1 MLDEFVN
8 AIYGGFDVE
17 NSIEPAMWQELTKI
31 MNDATAKGLSKGE
44 FSIDHNRSFL
54 DAVKHA
60 NEVFAAFKTHAM
72 GKSMASKL
80 LDDNGN
86 LKPFDKWMKDISSI
100 SSHHVGSWLKT
111 EYNTAVLRAHNAADW
126 RSFIENKDIMPNLR
140 WMPTTS
146 PDAEAVHRGYWEK
159 KLTLPVE
166 HSFWNKHHPGDRWNC
181 KCSLESTDD
190 PASPD
195 DILDDLPIEPA
206 QRGLENNPGKDG
218 KMFNDTHPYFPK
230 NCNQCSFYKNR
241 GFKNKMKTWFS
252 NHEKDCYNCNFINKE
267 LQYKDADFFRKRQ
280 YEYQQLKSNPEYRDV
295 QFDKKTGGI
304 KATHIGHITHEGARA
319 ERFFEGLT
327 SSDLEK
333 ECMNQLFRNGH
344 KVLFCNETLRRR
356 GQQLPALDME
366 LDGKIMDIRS
376 VTGRGW
382 YSNIFVSKNEQLYR
396 YNNREDVTEKSDS
409 LCMYFHDSSLY
420 NEEKMRSSI
429 SMFKYRR
436 DNDGNLLSRQLKN
449 VYCVIKGNAKIKK
462 FEI

>member
-17 NSIEPAMWQELTKI
+17 NSIEPTMWQELTKI
-31 MNDATAKGLSKGE
+31 MNEATAKGLSKGE
-44 FSIDHNRSFL
+44 FSIDHNKGFL
-54 DAVKHA
+54 ESVKHA
-60 NEVFAAFKTHAM
+60 NEIFAAFKTHAM

-230 NCNQCSFYKNR
+230 NCNQCSFYKDR
-241 GFKNKMKTWFS
+241 GLKNKVKTWFS
-252 NHEKDCYNCNFINKE
+252 NHEKDCYNCSFFNNKE
-267 LQYKDADFFRKRQ
+267 EEQKRRNSIKEFIENVLNSPWGGKKGVYLGEISNEEVKALKEIGVKLKVPSIHIVDVDLKHATRPEKIKEGIAVSVQGFKNFVQNYDNPKMFEVYWDAEKVSLLYLTKYENQYQKFIVKING
-280 YEYQQLKSNPEYRDV
+280 S
-295 QFDKKTGGI
+295 GI
-304 KATHIGHITHEGARA
+304 K
-319 ERFFEGLT
+319 
-327 SSDLEK
+327 
-333 ECMNQLFRNGH
+333 C
-344 KVLFCNETLRRR
+344 
-356 GQQLPALDME
+356 
-366 LDGKIMDIRS
+366 
-376 VTGRGW
+376 
-382 YSNIFVSKNEQLYR
+382 
-396 YNNREDVTEKSDS
+396 NREILDTNYLRTAS
-409 LCMYFHDSSLY
+409 LV
-420 NEEKMRSSI
+420 
-429 SMFKYRR
+429 R
-436 DNDGNLLSRQLKN
+436 DPKNIRKDPKLK
-449 VYCVIKGNAKIKK
+449 KIR
-462 FEI
+462 

>member
-17 NSIEPAMWQELTKI
+17 NSIEPTMWQELTKI

-44 FSIDHNRSFL
+44 FSIDHNRGFL

-60 NEVFAAFKTHAM
+60 NEIFAAFKTHAM

-126 RSFIENKDIMPNLR
+126 RSFMENKDIMPNLR

-166 HSFWNKHHPGDRWNC
+166 HPFWNKHHPGDRWNC

-195 DILDDLPIEPA
+195 DVLDDLPIEPA

-218 KMFNDTHPYFPK
+218 KIFNDTHPYFPK

-241 GFKNKMKTWFS
+241 GFKNKVKTWFS
-252 NHEKDCYNCNFINKE
+252 NQEKDCFNCPFFKDCISEQDKNRSLRLRAKKIKEEVEFLKESKPTNKE
-267 LQYKDADFFRKRQ
+267 FPHSINVYA
-280 YEYQQLKSNPEYRDV
+280 
-295 QFDKKTGGI
+295 TGI
-304 KATHIGHITHEGARA
+304 KEWLNQPHKHYKEKN
-319 ERFFEGLT
+319 ELLT
-327 SSDLEK
+327 SFLDVFYNAKYRGSTDDNK
-333 ECMNQLFRNGH
+333 ERDGVEHTHVF
-344 KVLFCNETLRRR
+344 EI
-356 GQQLPALDME
+356 E
-366 LDGKIMDIRS
+366 LNK
-376 VTGRGW
+376 
-382 YSNIFVSKNEQLYR
+382 
-396 YNNREDVTEKSDS
+396 EKSWI
-409 LCMYFHDSSLY
+409 LVHEMKWGEYKLH
-420 NEEKMRSSI
+420 SI
-429 SMFKYRR
+429 S
-436 DNDGNLLSRQLKN
+436 DNVNVTKDLK
-449 VYCVIKGNAKIKK
+449 K
-462 FEI
+462 

>member
-17 NSIEPAMWQELTKI
+17 NSIEPTMWQELTKI
-31 MNDATAKGLSKGE
+31 MNEATAKGLSKGE
-44 FSIDHNRSFL
+44 FSIDHNRGFL

-60 NEVFAAFKTHAM
+60 NEIFAAFKTHAM

-126 RSFIENKDIMPNLR
+126 RSFVENKDIMPNLR

-166 HSFWNKHHPGDRWNC
+166 HPFWNKHHPGDRWNC

-195 DILDDLPIEPA
+195 DVLDDLPIEPS

-218 KMFNDTHPYFPK
+218 KIFNDTHPYFPK

-252 NHEKDCYNCNFINKE
+252 NHEKDCYKCEFINESLPNEGKNSIEQYDKETWEYTYIAENGYVVTHKDRIVEANKTKQEKKKYEKE
-267 LQYKDADFFRKRQ
+267 LNMCKILA
-280 YEYQQLKSNPEYRDV
+280 N
-295 QFDKKTGGI
+295 
-304 KATHIGHITHEGARA
+304 IGHRIEHLSDKGREDNLTYDIKFDGIPADLKQIDGGPNNIVRYARKALKEQGAKAVIFELHGRERA
-319 ERFFEGLT
+319 FYDKLGEA
-327 SSDLEK
+327 
-333 ECMNQLFRNGH
+333 
-344 KVLFCNETLRRR
+344 RRKY
-356 GQQLPALDME
+356 E
-366 LDGKIMDIRS
+366 GKILF
-376 VTGRGW
+376 
-382 YSNIFVSKNEQLYR
+382 YF
-396 YNNREDVTEKSDS
+396 SDE
-409 LCMYFHDSSLY
+409 HV
-420 NEEKMRSSI
+420 
-429 SMFKYRR
+429 
-436 DNDGNLLSRQLKN
+436 LKE
-449 VYCVIKGNAKIKK
+449 IK
-462 FEI
+462 

>member
-17 NSIEPAMWQELTKI
+17 NSIEPTMWQELTKI

-44 FSIDHNRSFL
+44 FSIDHNKGFL
-54 DAVKHA
+54 DSVKHA
-60 NEVFAAFKTHAM
+60 NEIFAAFKTHAM

-80 LDDNGN
+80 IDDNGN

-166 HSFWNKHHPGDRWNC
+166 HPFWNKHHPGDRWNC

-195 DILDDLPIEPA
+195 DVIDDLPVEPA

-218 KMFNDTHPYFPK
+218 KIFNDTHPYFPK

-241 GFKNKMKTWFS
+241 GFKNKVKTWFN
-252 NHEKDCYNCNFINKE
+252 NHEKDCYNCSFFNNKE
-267 LQYKDADFFRKRQ
+267 EEQKRRNSIKEFIENALGLPWGGKKGVYLGEISNEEVKALKRIGVELKVPSIHVIDTDLKHATRPEKIKAGIAVSVQGFKNFVQNYDNPKMFEVYWDAEKVALLYLTKYENQYQKFIVKING
-280 YEYQQLKSNPEYRDV
+280 S
-295 QFDKKTGGI
+295 GI
-304 KATHIGHITHEGARA
+304 K
-319 ERFFEGLT
+319 
-327 SSDLEK
+327 
-333 ECMNQLFRNGH
+333 C
-344 KVLFCNETLRRR
+344 
-356 GQQLPALDME
+356 
-366 LDGKIMDIRS
+366 
-376 VTGRGW
+376 
-382 YSNIFVSKNEQLYR
+382 
-396 YNNREDVTEKSDS
+396 NREILDTNYLRTAS
-409 LCMYFHDSSLY
+409 L
-420 NEEKMRSSI
+420 I
-429 SMFKYRR
+429 R
-436 DNDGNLLSRQLKN
+436 DPKNIRKNPKLK
-449 VYCVIKGNAKIKK
+449 KIR
-462 FEI
+462 

>member
-17 NSIEPAMWQELTKI
+17 NSIEPTMWQELTKI
-31 MNDATAKGLSKGE
+31 MNEATAKGLSKGE

-60 NEVFAAFKTHAM
+60 NEIFAAFKTHAM

-80 LDDNGN
+80 IDDNGN

-166 HSFWNKHHPGDRWNC
+166 HPFWNKHHPGDRWNC

-218 KMFNDTHPYFPK
+218 KIFNDTHPYFPK

-241 GFKNKMKTWFS
+241 GFKNKVKTWFN
-252 NHEKDCYNCNFINKE
+252 NHEKDCYNCSFFNNKE
-267 LQYKDADFFRKRQ
+267 EEQKRRNSIKEFIENALSLPWGGKKGVYLGEISNEEVKALKRIGVELKVPSIHVIDTDLKHATRPEKIKAGIAVSVQGFKNFVQNYDNPKMFEVYWDAEKVALLYLTKYENQYQKFIVKING
-280 YEYQQLKSNPEYRDV
+280 S
-295 QFDKKTGGI
+295 GI
-304 KATHIGHITHEGARA
+304 K
-319 ERFFEGLT
+319 
-327 SSDLEK
+327 
-333 ECMNQLFRNGH
+333 C
-344 KVLFCNETLRRR
+344 
-356 GQQLPALDME
+356 
-366 LDGKIMDIRS
+366 
-376 VTGRGW
+376 
-382 YSNIFVSKNEQLYR
+382 
-396 YNNREDVTEKSDS
+396 NREILDTNYLRTAS
-409 LCMYFHDSSLY
+409 L
-420 NEEKMRSSI
+420 I
-429 SMFKYRR
+429 R
-436 DNDGNLLSRQLKN
+436 DPKNIRKNPKLK
-449 VYCVIKGNAKIKK
+449 KIR
-462 FEI
+462 

>member
-17 NSIEPAMWQELTKI
+17 NSIEPTMWRELTKI

-44 FSIDHNRSFL
+44 FSIDHNRGFL

-60 NEVFAAFKTHAM
+60 NEIFAAFKTHAM

-166 HSFWNKHHPGDRWNC
+166 HPFWNKHHPGDRWNC

-195 DILDDLPIEPA
+195 DVLDDLPIEPA

-218 KMFNDTHPYFPK
+218 KIFNDTHPYFPK

-241 GFKNKMKTWFS
+241 GFKNKVKTWFS
-252 NHEKDCYNCNFINKE
+252 NQEKDCFNCPFFKDCISEQDKNRSLRLRAKKIKEEVEFLKESKPTNKE
-267 LQYKDADFFRKRQ
+267 FPHSINVYA
-280 YEYQQLKSNPEYRDV
+280 
-295 QFDKKTGGI
+295 TGI
-304 KATHIGHITHEGARA
+304 KEWLNQPHKHYKEKN
-319 ERFFEGLT
+319 ELLT
-327 SSDLEK
+327 SFLDVFYNAKYRGSTDDNK
-333 ECMNQLFRNGH
+333 ERDGVEHTHVF
-344 KVLFCNETLRRR
+344 EI
-356 GQQLPALDME
+356 E
-366 LDGKIMDIRS
+366 LNK
-376 VTGRGW
+376 
-382 YSNIFVSKNEQLYR
+382 
-396 YNNREDVTEKSDS
+396 EKSWI
-409 LCMYFHDSSLY
+409 LVHEMKWGEYKLH
-420 NEEKMRSSI
+420 SI
-429 SMFKYRR
+429 S
-436 DNDGNLLSRQLKN
+436 DNVNVTKDLK
-449 VYCVIKGNAKIKK
+449 K
-462 FEI
+462 

>member
-1 MLDEFVN
+1 M
-8 AIYGGFDVE
+8 E
-17 NSIEPAMWQELTKI
+17 NSIEPTMWQELTKI
-31 MNDATAKGLSKGE
+31 MNEATAKGLAKGE
-44 FSIDHNRSFL
+44 FSIDHNRGFL

-60 NEVFAAFKTHAM
+60 NEIFAAFKTHAM

-80 LDDNGN
+80 LDENGS

-166 HSFWNKHHPGDRWNC
+166 HPFWNKHHPGDRWNC

-218 KMFNDTHPYFPK
+218 KIFNDTHPYFPK

-241 GFKNKMKTWFS
+241 GFKNKVKTWFS
-252 NHEKDCYNCNFINKE
+252 NQEKDCFNCPFFKDCISEQDKNRSLRLRAKKIKEEVEFLKESKPTNKE
-267 LQYKDADFFRKRQ
+267 FPHSINVYA
-280 YEYQQLKSNPEYRDV
+280 
-295 QFDKKTGGI
+295 TGI
-304 KATHIGHITHEGARA
+304 KEWLNQPHKHYKEKN
-319 ERFFEGLT
+319 ELLT
-327 SSDLEK
+327 SFLDVFYNSK
-333 ECMNQLFRNGH
+333 Y
-344 KVLFCNETLRRR
+344 R
-356 GQQLPALDME
+356 GYTD
-366 LDGKIMDIRS
+366 DNK
-376 VTGRGW
+376 
-382 YSNIFVSKNEQLYR
+382 K
-396 YNNREDVTEKSDS
+396 REDVEHTHVFEIELNKEKSWI
-409 LCMYFHDSSLY
+409 LVH
-420 NEEKMRSSI
+420 EMRWGEYKLHSI
-429 SMFKYRR
+429 S
-436 DNDGNLLSRQLKN
+436 DNENVTKDLK
-449 VYCVIKGNAKIKK
+449 K
-462 FEI
+462 

>member
-17 NSIEPAMWQELTKI
+17 NSIEPTMWQELTKI
-31 MNDATAKGLSKGE
+31 MNEATAKGLSKGE
-44 FSIDHNRSFL
+44 FSIDHNRVFL

-166 HSFWNKHHPGDRWNC
+166 HPFWNKHHPGDRWNC

-195 DILDDLPIEPA
+195 DVLDDLPIEPA

-241 GFKNKMKTWFS
+241 GFKNKVKTWFN
-252 NHEKDCYNCNFINKE
+252 NHEKDCYKCEYINEQLSKE
-267 LQYKDADFFRKRQ
+267 EEDLIKQRRQ
-280 YEYQQLKSNPEYRDV
+280 DYESLKSNDKYFDV
-295 QFDKKTGGI
+295 EFNAHNGGL
-304 KATHIGHITHEGARA
+304 KATNREHNLDKDKGWYENTVQRIG
-319 ERFFEGLT
+319 F
-327 SSDLEK
+327 
-333 ECMNQLFRNGH
+333 NNGH
-344 KVLFCNETLRRR
+344 KVILEKEDHSTYKIKNTEGTWNDLQFEIAGAETALPNNIRNALKHCASKSEAEIAVLFFPFDNFNIDNFNEGYKKYKGLKGTS
-356 GQQLPALDME
+356 QY
-366 LDGKIMDIRS
+366 K
-376 VTGRGW
+376 T
-382 YSNIFVSKNEQLYR
+382 
-396 YNNREDVTEKSDS
+396 
-409 LCMYFHDSSLY
+409 
-420 NEEKMRSSI
+420 
-429 SMFKYRR
+429 FKE
-436 DNDGNLLSRQLKN
+436 
-449 VYCVIKGNAKIKK
+449 VYCIDNSKIILHKK
-462 FEI
+462 PG

>member
-1 MLDEFVN
+1 
-8 AIYGGFDVE
+8 
-17 NSIEPAMWQELTKI
+17 MWRELTKI

-44 FSIDHNRSFL
+44 FSIDHNRVFL

-60 NEVFAAFKTHAM
+60 NEIFAAFKTHAM

-166 HSFWNKHHPGDRWNC
+166 HPFWNKHHPGDRWNC

-195 DILDDLPIEPA
+195 DVLDDLPIEPA

-230 NCNQCSFYKNR
+230 NCNQCSFYKDR
-241 GFKNKMKTWFS
+241 GLKNKVKTWFS
-252 NHEKDCYNCNFINKE
+252 NHEKDCYNCSFFNNKE
-267 LQYKDADFFRKRQ
+267 EEQKRRNSIKEFIENVLNSPWGGKKGVYLGEISNEEVKALKEIGVKLKVPSIHIVDVDLKHATRPEKIKEGIAVSVQGFKNFVQNYDNPKMFEVYWDAEKVSLLYLTKYENQYQKFIVKING
-280 YEYQQLKSNPEYRDV
+280 S
-295 QFDKKTGGI
+295 GI
-304 KATHIGHITHEGARA
+304 K
-319 ERFFEGLT
+319 
-327 SSDLEK
+327 
-333 ECMNQLFRNGH
+333 C
-344 KVLFCNETLRRR
+344 
-356 GQQLPALDME
+356 
-366 LDGKIMDIRS
+366 
-376 VTGRGW
+376 
-382 YSNIFVSKNEQLYR
+382 
-396 YNNREDVTEKSDS
+396 NREILDTNYLRTAS
-409 LCMYFHDSSLY
+409 LV
-420 NEEKMRSSI
+420 
-429 SMFKYRR
+429 R
-436 DNDGNLLSRQLKN
+436 DPKNIRKDPKLK
-449 VYCVIKGNAKIKK
+449 KIR
-462 FEI
+462 

>member
-17 NSIEPAMWQELTKI
+17 NSIEPTMWQELTKI

-60 NEVFAAFKTHAM
+60 NEIFAAFKTHAM

-166 HSFWNKHHPGDRWNC
+166 HPFWNKHHPGDRWNC

-230 NCNQCSFYKNR
+230 SCNQCSFYKNR

-252 NHEKDCYNCNFINKE
+252 NQEKDCGNCPFMRRCLDQAKNNYAKSHISDEENPAVRDYIQRLALDNIIKIKEKNFPHEHDSFHYKGDEFFGRDLLLLKRSFNDIFKHAKEDMHLMKWLGKFELSHSAIKKLDWHYEGWAKNRYYPPTHPKYNPN
-267 LQYKDADFFRKRQ
+267 
-280 YEYQQLKSNPEYRDV
+280 NPE
-295 QFDKKTGGI
+295 KT
-304 KATHIGHITHEGARA
+304 KHP
-319 ERFFEGLT
+319 
-327 SSDLEK
+327 
-333 ECMNQLFRNGH
+333 
-344 KVLFCNETLRRR
+344 ETKHF
-356 GQQLPALDME
+356 QYYSVNI
-366 LDGKIMDIRS
+366 DGKKFCANTKVHKGFPNAIVLYTIEKNIPTDLIREPPP
-376 VTGRGW
+376 
-382 YSNIFVSKNEQLYR
+382 KE
-396 YNNREDVTEKSDS
+396 
-409 LCMYFHDSSLY
+409 
-420 NEEKMRSSI
+420 
-429 SMFKYRR
+429 
-436 DNDGNLLSRQLKN
+436 
-449 VYCVIKGNAKIKK
+449 
-462 FEI
+462 